1 MKKFGKTV
9 ARTLPALLFAMLA
22 RPALA
27 TDSEPGRPTFFL
39 DISGGYSIFKSELVQ
54 SNDTGITARYAF
66 GVNGGADH
74 QVGMLFARESS
85 TIAFKNTA
93 SSVALSWQDVD
104 LRYRLGPLYF
114 GLVVSSSTWTVKS
127 PARVAGKIDE
137 TLTSEEYIDLTASG
151 YGGNVGLQ
159 LPVGK
164 RNLLYADL
172 TYVTIGAVQQKAAG
186 ANGSA
191 AALAAAER
199 VTTIGP
205 RMELDLGAAIALTRN
220 LVDATV
226 GFKYRTYSV
235 SVDSAASKE
244 LLNTTYA
251 GLRLNW
257 LF

>member
-1 MKKFGKTV
+1 MKKIGKTV
-9 ARTLPALLFAMLA
+9 AHMFQALLFAMPATAGLA
-22 RPALA
+22 A
-27 TDSEPGRPTFFL
+27 DSEPGRPTFFL

-54 SNDTGITARYAF
+54 SNDTGITTRYAF
-66 GVNGGADH
+66 GVNGGTDH
-74 QVGMLFARESS
+74 QIGMLFARESS

-93 SSVALSWQDVD
+93 SSVALSWQDID
-104 LRYRLGPLYF
+104 LRYRLGPIYF
-114 GLVVSSSTWTVKS
+114 GLVVSSSNWTVKS

-137 TLTSEEYIDLTASG
+137 TLTSEEYIDLISSG

-164 RNLLYADL
+164 RNLMYADL
-172 TYVTIGAVQQKAAG
+172 TYVTTGAVQQKAAG
-186 ANGSA
+186 ANGTA

-199 VTTIGP
+199 VSTIGP
-205 RMELDLGAAIALTRN
+205 RMELDLGAAIALTRSMF
-220 LVDATV
+220 DATV

-235 SVDSAASKE
+235 GVDGTTSKE

-257 LF
+257 AF